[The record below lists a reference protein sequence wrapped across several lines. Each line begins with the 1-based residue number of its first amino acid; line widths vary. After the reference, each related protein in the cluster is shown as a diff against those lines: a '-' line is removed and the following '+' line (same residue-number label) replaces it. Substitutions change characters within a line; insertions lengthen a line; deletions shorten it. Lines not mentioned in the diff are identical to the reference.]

1 MISNLRLKAEKK
13 IASRAVASDLGKKV
27 LKELAA
33 PETFVILSSVQE
45 LSTRDPSIK
54 PSINIENTIL
64 RIASKAHR
72 RPPPP
77 YPLPLHIHLH
87 HLPHLHL
94 HRPLRRWRCS
104 SSTAASR

>member
-72 RPPPP
+72 RPLSPPP
-77 YPLPLHIHLH
+77 SPP
-87 HLPHLHL
+87 PPPPPPPPS
-94 HRPLRRWRCS
+94 PLRRWRCS